1 MNRTWFLLLALPIS
15 ACATAPISS
24 DTATPVPAEQVLL
37 PEFTNPNDDK
47 GIVILTRDRGALGA
61 MCTMQIYVE
70 ASHVAN
76 LKQLQKITLYVDAG
90 EHIIGVRHARGIC
103 GAAGVAQ
110 ELVQTAPGKV
120 TKLRVGYLPDRVM
133 MEHSVY

>member
-1 MNRTWFLLLALPIS
+1 MNRRWILALALPLA

-24 DTATPVPAEQVLL
+24 ETATPAPAEQVLI
-37 PEFTNPNDDK
+37 PAFTHADDDK
-47 GIVILTRDRGALGA
+47 GAVILTRDRGALGA
-61 MCTMQIYVE
+61 MCTMQIYV
-70 ASHVAN
+70 ADAHVAD
-76 LKQLQKITLYVDAG
+76 LKQQQKVTLYVDAG

-110 ELVQTAPGKV
+110 ELVQAAPGKV
-120 TKLRVGYLPDRVM
+120 IKLRVGYLPDRVT